1 MVLLMAT
8 LIRIMNRI
16 LSWLAALILLLIVA
30 LAVTLYLAICAKN
43 ITLLRAMTSQVGR
56 VMAGQRIEQLTLD
69 VRVLPDQ
76 GQLSGTAALTVR
88 SLEEGR
94 QHFYFLLND
103 RLHVRDVRVS
113 SADGGERPASAYQ
126 LWLLTVVA
134 LDAPVPKDATV
145 QLTVDYAG
153 RPTDASFGN
162 ASMLFDPRQVLLNVD
177 AFWYPTDVQGF
188 FSADVTVTAPAN
200 LTIVQN
206 AVSATRSQRGDVQQ
220 VRWHTDRPVA
230 GLALVAG
237 EYELSTTES
246 DGLTY
251 RQYLPRDVHLDAK
264 RVLTSMSDANR
275 TFQDRYGPSE
285 FRQVTAFVSRRLRRA
300 FNDGS
305 GVLGISVRYFRMGD
319 YGFGILAHE
328 IAHNWWGDR
337 VAEKWL
343 SPGTGGEWIVEGLAE
358 YSSLVATA
366 AEYGPDALPQRLADE
381 FFDPARQRTI
391 AQMSVLDNALTEAT
405 ARDTIY
411 RKGAY
416 TAMMLQRILGEDV
429 FSRALRQFVEQ
440 FRYQQVTDSDLQKVL
455 QEVSGQD
462 LEPYFAD
469 WIRSDRLADL
479 SLEGNDRG
487 ELTVSNLGPATIPGD
502 IDLWT
507 FKKGGGAPARSTVR
521 VGDHVTL
528 EPDAAYAILDPL
540 LAWADVQRENNRYPR
555 QSDPVYVA
563 ASATGE
569 IATTSGEIFPWVRC
583 SISTTAGGRTQHTW
597 DFDRGPTAP
606 PVWSPDGARLVVNV
620 SDPARA
626 LPAVVTL
633 AREGERHTLG
643 HGSMPWPAA
652 DGIVYAAAD
661 DRIVRFAADGKE
673 STVLRRPGESLDQPQ
688 ASPDGTQLAY
698 TAARANRLELRT
710 VKRDGNDDR
719 LVLAWDRDRIVYRW
733 APDGTRLYAVIG
745 GNWDWQVWEIP
756 LPSGEVRVLASG
768 AAAIADLAVSPAG
781 QQLAFTAAPALDYPN
796 TRRQLYVLNVSDRSV
811 RTIDVPDADLSRL
824 AWAGPDSLLV
834 ISTALPPGAPRIL
847 PAQHTLKRV
856 RPSDGG
862 VEDGS

>member
-1 MVLLMAT
+1 
-8 LIRIMNRI
+8 
-16 LSWLAALILLLIVA
+16 
-30 LAVTLYLAICAKN
+30 
-43 ITLLRAMTSQVGR
+43 
-56 VMAGQRIEQLTLD
+56 
-69 VRVLPDQ
+69 
-76 GQLSGTAALTVR
+76 
-88 SLEEGR
+88 
-94 QHFYFLLND
+94 
-103 RLHVRDVRVS
+103 VRDVRAS
-113 SADGGERPASAYQ
+113 SPDGTERPVSVYQ
-126 LWLLTVVA
+126 LWLLTVVT
-134 LDAPVPKDATV
+134 LDAPVSKDATV

-153 RPTDASFGN
+153 RPTDASFGS
-162 ASMLFDPRQVLLNVD
+162 ASMLFDSQQVLLNVD

-188 FSADVTVTAPAN
+188 FGADVTVTAPAN

-206 AVSATRSQRGDVQQ
+206 TVSATRTQRGDLQQ
-220 VRWHTDRPVA
+220 VHWQTDRPVA

-237 EYELSTTES
+237 EYELSAAEA

-251 RQYLPRDVHLDAK
+251 RLYLPKDIQLDAQ
-264 RVLTSMSDANR
+264 RVLTSMRDANR

-285 FRQVTAFVSRRLRRA
+285 FQQVTAFVSRRLRRA

-366 AEYGPDALPQRLADE
+366 AEYGPDALTQRLADE
-381 FFDPARQRTI
+381 FFDPARQGTI
-391 AQMSVLDNALTEAT
+391 AQMSVLDNALTEAD

-416 TAMMLQRILGEDV
+416 AAMMLQRILGEDV
-429 FSRALRQFVEQ
+429 LFRALRQFAEQ
-440 FRYQQVTDSDLQKVL
+440 FHYQQVTESDLQKVL

-462 LEPYFAD
+462 LEQYFAD

-507 FKKGGGAPARSTVR
+507 FKKGGGTPARSTVH
-521 VGDHVTL
+521 VGDQVTL

-563 ASATGE
+563 ASGNSEVA
-569 IATTSGEIFPWVRC
+569 ITSGEIFAWVRC
-583 SISTTAGGRTQHTW
+583 RISTTAGGRTQHTW

-606 PVWSPDGARLVVNV
+606 PVWSPDGSRLLADV
-620 SDPARA
+620 SDPEGS
-626 LPAVVTL
+626 LPAVVAL
-633 AREGERHTLG
+633 AREGERHSLG
-643 HGSMPWPAA
+643 RGSMPCPAS
-652 DGIVYAAAD
+652 DGTVYAAAG
-661 DRIVRFAADGKE
+661 DRIVRFATDGKE
-673 STVLRRPGESLDQPQ
+673 STFLRWPGESLDQPL
-688 ASPDGTQLAY
+688 ASPDATQIAY
-698 TAARANRLELRT
+698 TAARANHLELHT
-710 VKRDGNDDR
+710 VTRDGSDDR
-719 LVLAWDRDRIVYRW
+719 LVLAWDRDRILYRW

-756 LPSGEVRVLASG
+756 LPSGDVRVLVSG
-768 AAAIADLAVSPAG
+768 AAAITDLAVSPDG
-781 QQLAFTAAPALDYPN
+781 QQLAFTAAPSLDYPSN
-796 TRRQLYVLNVSDRSV
+796 RRRLYVLNVKGRTV
-811 RTIDVPDADLSRL
+811 RTIDIPDADLSRL
-824 AWAGPDSLLV
+824 AWAEPESLFV
-834 ISTALPPGAPRIL
+834 IATALPPGEPRIF
-847 PAQHTLKRV
+847 PAQGKLKHV
-856 RPSDGG
+856 RPSDGS
-862 VEDGS
+862 VEDAS